1 MAVLPDSDRKE
12 IFANWMREISS
23 RREAANIMKADLRA
37 AFNAID
43 DWVDN
48 NTSSFNTAIPLP
60 ARTSLTAKQK
70 AELLMFVIKK
80 RWEVT

>member
-1 MAVLPDSDRKE
+1 MAVLPDADRKE
-12 IFANWMREISS
+12 IYANWMREISG
-23 RREAANIMKADLRA
+23 RREAVNITKPDLRA

-70 AELLMFVIKK
+70 AELLLYVINK